1 MNQQNFNNLINEAS
15 KRLNTSPEAM
25 KQSLEKGDIKALSKL
40 LSKSDKEK
48 LREVLA
54 NKELM
59 EKLKSSSNPE
69 DIMRLLNQK

>member
-1 MNQQNFNNLINEAS
+1 MNQQNFNNLINDAS

-59 EKLKSSSNPE
+59 EKLKSSSDPE

>member
-59 EKLKSSSNPE
+59 EKLKSSSDPE